1 MVFVWSMIC
10 IHDAPEP
17 KCPLALCLQEVGNTG
32 LGGELAP
39 GGAARG
45 PDEPPVRQVKFPF
58 SSAEVHG
65 KSLRKVKCPGKVC
78 RLLLAVAP
86 SLPVS
91 GRKCAA
97 APACKA
103 CAVRGASP
111 RVWTNSWGDSAPR
124 Y

>member
-1 MVFVWSMIC
+1 MIC

-17 KCPLALCLQEVGNTG
+17 KCPLAFCPQEVSNTVW
-32 LGGELAP
+32 GGKLAP
-39 GGAARG
+39 RGAALG
-45 PDEPPVRQVKFPF
+45 PDEFPFRQVKFLF
-58 SSAEVHG
+58 SSVEVHG
-65 KSLRKVKCPGKVC
+65 KSLKKVKCPEKVC

-91 GRKCAA
+91 GRKCVA

-103 CAVRGASP
+103 CGVQGASP
-111 RVWTNSWGDSAPR
+111 RVWTSSWGDSAPR